1 MREGIAGFA
10 RETKA
15 HIINGPD
22 ILATNTLAEPNPV
35 GVREGSI
42 EASGKVLTYEFE
54 PHSVTALV

>member
-1 MREGIAGFA
+1 MGGFA

-15 HIINGPD
+15 HIINGPA